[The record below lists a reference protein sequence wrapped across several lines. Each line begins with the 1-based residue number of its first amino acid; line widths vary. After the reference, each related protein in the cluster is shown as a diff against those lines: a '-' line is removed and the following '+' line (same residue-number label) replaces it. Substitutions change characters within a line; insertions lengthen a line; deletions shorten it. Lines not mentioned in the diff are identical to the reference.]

1 MNESAFFVI
10 DTSLLKRSRR
20 KRRVRDG
27 RGRVFIVGAGPGDP
41 ELITT
46 KGLKL
51 LQKADVVVYDRLVQ
65 TSLINQSRRSAERI
79 YVGKRAGSH
88 SQDQN
93 AIHRIII
100 DRANKGKNIVRL
112 KGGDPFLFGRGAEE
126 AQKLRK
132 AGIQFTIV
140 PGVTSAL
147 AVPAYAGIPV
157 THRKYSSSVA
167 IVTGHQDS
175 TKKNQVDWRK
185 IATAVD
191 TIIILMGMG
200 RLGEIV
206 DELIAGGCERNTKAA
221 IIEWGTTNHQLSVV
235 GTLSNIV
242 KKANSHNLKPPTIII
257 VGEIVKLHRTL
268 NWFKSSIRN

>member
-1 MNESAFFVI
+1 MVS
-10 DTSLLKRSRR
+10 
-20 KRRVRDG
+20 
-27 RGRVFIVGAGPGDP
+27 IVGAGPGDP

-65 TSLINQSRRSAERI
+65 TSLVNQSRRSAERI

-88 SQDQN
+88 SHDQN
-93 AIHRIII
+93 AIDRIII
-100 DRANKGKNIVRL
+100 DHAKQGKNIVRL

-126 AQKLRK
+126 AQKLKK
-132 AGIQFTIV
+132 ARIPFTIV
-140 PGVTSAL
+140 PGVTSAI
-147 AVPAYAGIPV
+147 AAPAYAGIPV

-175 TKKNQVDWRK
+175 TRKNQVDWKK

-191 TIIILMGMG
+191 SIIILMGMG
-200 RLGEIV
+200 RLGKIV
-206 DELIAGGCERNTKAA
+206 RELIAGGCKRNTKVA
-221 IIEWGTTNHQLSVV
+221 IIEWGTTPHQLSVT

-242 KKANSHNLKPPTIII
+242 KKVNSHKLKPPAII
-257 VGEIVKLHRTL
+257 VVGEVVGLHRTL
-268 NWFKSSIRN
+268 NWFKSSSVE